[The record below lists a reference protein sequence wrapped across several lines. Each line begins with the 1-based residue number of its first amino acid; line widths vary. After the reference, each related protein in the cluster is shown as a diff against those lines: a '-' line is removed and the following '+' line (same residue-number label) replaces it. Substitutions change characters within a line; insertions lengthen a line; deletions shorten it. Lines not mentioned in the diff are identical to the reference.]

1 MAPVTPPRRRAIVAL
16 KNRGH
21 SYRAVTVAQNF
32 ALKSRVKLV
41 ELLVS
46 LSVAKFVRSAPRRL
60 ANGVGTLA
68 VVICFAVLAGS
79 VFLFVRVVPKERFV
93 EYRMSELQDTP
104 IAIAAGNDGSIW
116 FTIDHADAIGR
127 VRNGH
132 VERLPTSSRNVEPLG
147 LAVAADGS
155 AWYTDLTARAIA
167 RISSAGEI
175 ARFVLDTPI
184 ARLGRLA
191 IAPDGAA
198 WFADPTGY
206 GMTKLKDG
214 VFSRYQIESA
224 RGGPYGVAV
233 TADGAIWATLQNGNQ
248 LLRVAI
254 DGTGTTFDLPRGGAV
269 PTDIAAGSDGSVW
282 FLQFRLNR
290 IGRFKDGK
298 FSDVEAGQENA
309 GLSGI
314 AVAPNEDV
322 WFGMMRR
329 ASLGRLRNGHI
340 AVFALPRDNA
350 RPFSVTVD
358 RDGNVWYADIS
369 GFVGMLPAKYAGAG

>member
-1 MAPVTPPRRRAIVAL
+1 MLANFGIGARAVVLGVTVLTGGALLLVRAIPEE
-16 KNRGH
+16 K
-21 SYRAVTVAQNF
+21 
-32 ALKSRVKLV
+32 
-41 ELLVS
+41 
-46 LSVAKFVRSAPRRL
+46 
-60 ANGVGTLA
+60 
-68 VVICFAVLAGS
+68 
-79 VFLFVRVVPKERFV
+79 FV
-93 EYRMSELQDTP
+93 EYRMDQPQDAP

-132 VERLPTSSRNVEPLG
+132 VERLPTSSRNIEPLG

-155 AWYTDLTARAIA
+155 AWYTDLAARAIA
-167 RISSAGEI
+167 RVSTAGEI

-191 IAPDGAA
+191 IAPDGAV

-206 GMTKLKDG
+206 GMTRLKDG
-214 VFSRYQIESA
+214 VFTRYQIESA

-248 LLRVAI
+248 LLRVAA
-254 DGTGTTFDLPRGGAV
+254 DGTGKTFDLPRGGAV
-269 PTDIAAGSDGSVW
+269 PTDVAVGSDGSLW
-282 FLQFRLNR
+282 FLQFRANR
-290 IGRFKDGK
+290 IGRFKDGQ
-298 FSDVEAGQENA
+298 FSDVDVGQENA

-314 AVAPNEDV
+314 AVAPNDDV
-322 WFGMMRR
+322 WFGMLRR
-329 ASLGRLRNGHI
+329 ASLGRLRNGRI

-350 RPFSVTVD
+350 RPFSVAVD

-369 GFVGMLPAKYAGAG
+369 GFVGMLPAKHAGAR

>member
-1 MAPVTPPRRRAIVAL
+1 
-16 KNRGH
+16 
-21 SYRAVTVAQNF
+21 
-32 ALKSRVKLV
+32 V

-46 LSVAKFVRSAPRRL
+46 SSIPKFVRIVPRIP
-60 ANGVGTLA
+60 ANFRTLA
-68 VVICFAVLAGS
+68 AVFVIAILAGGA
-79 VFLFVRVVPKERFV
+79 LLLVRTLQREEFV
-93 EYRMSELQDTP
+93 EYRMAEPQDAP
-104 IAIAAGNDGSIW
+104 IAIAAGTDGSVW
-116 FTIDHADAIGR
+116 FTIDHSDSIGR
-127 VRNGH
+127 VHNGH
-132 VERLPTSSRNVEPLG
+132 VEWLPTSSRNVEPLG

-155 AWYTDLTARAIA
+155 AWYTDLAARAIA

-206 GMTKLKDG
+206 GMTRLKDG
-214 VFSRYQIESA
+214 VFTRYQIESA

-233 TADGAIWATLQNGNQ
+233 TADGAVWATLQNGNQ
-248 LLRVAI
+248 LLRVAA
-254 DGTGTTFDLPRGGAV
+254 DGTGVTFDLPRGGAV

-282 FLQFRLNR
+282 FLQFRSNR
-290 IGRFKDGK
+290 IGRFKDGQ

-314 AVAPNEDV
+314 AVAPNDDV

-329 ASLGRLRNGHI
+329 ASLGRLRNGKL

-350 RPFSVTVD
+350 RPFSVAVD

-369 GFVGMLPAKYAGAG
+369 GFVGMLPASRAGAR